1 MKTSIWKFAL
11 IFAVIILTSTSCEKE
26 NPTIDSGGIVIMT
39 CNVQDPLE
47 TIQWLKETRDGFM
60 MQANPLPKRITQ
72 YFYQGECVFLID
84 VCVGCDDNLT
94 KLYNVNQDL
103 ICEFGGIA
111 GVNTCPNF
119 ETEATGEVILYGN

>member
-1 MKTSIWKFAL
+1 MKTSIFKYTL
-11 IFAVIILTSTSCEKE
+11 IFFTIILISTSCEKE
-26 NPTIDSGGIVIMT
+26 NQLIDEEGVLITT
-39 CNVQDPLE
+39 CNINDPLE
-47 TIQWLKETRDGFM
+47 TIQWLKEIRDGFD

-84 VCVGCDDNLT
+84 GCVECDDNLT
-94 KLYNVNQDL
+94 TLYNEAQDV

-119 ETEATGEVILYGN
+119 ETEATGETILYGN